1 MEKQGAKCVEVLKDG
16 VQTTNCSMHVNV
28 GYGTLQS
35 IPTMS
40 FPREKKL
47 EQRTPKRKKSR
58 SYMNK
63 NIREKLMFNG
73 FHHFPKLKYS

>member
-40 FPREKKL
+40 FPREKNSSNAHQK
-47 EQRTPKRKKSR
+47 ERKAD
-58 SYMNK
+58 
-63 NIREKLMFNG
+63 
-73 FHHFPKLKYS
+73 PT